1 MYYEDAHL
9 CRKYQKAG
17 YRCAVITTPGII
29 HLVGASNRE
38 ITPQKKLM
46 ILQSMLLY
54 HQKDHTALSFALFK
68 WFFKLTYLSLYALSA
83 LFKPKKTE
91 AETEYI
97 KNVAKL

>member
-1 MYYEDAHL
+1 
-9 CRKYQKAG
+9 
-17 YRCAVITTPGII
+17 
-29 HLVGASNRE
+29 
-38 ITPQKKLM
+38 M

-83 LFKPKKTE
+83 LFKPKKLR